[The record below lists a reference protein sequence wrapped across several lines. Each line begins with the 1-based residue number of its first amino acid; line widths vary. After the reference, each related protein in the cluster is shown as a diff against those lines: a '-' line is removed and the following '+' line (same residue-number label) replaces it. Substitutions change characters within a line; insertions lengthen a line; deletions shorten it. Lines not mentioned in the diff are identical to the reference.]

1 MNEIIKSLISQYE
14 GWSYLSVEDSG
25 EGKLYGVSVDYIDTR
40 EMTPQE
46 YEEWG
51 ELLDS
56 VDIIHDTFQIY
67 CSYDKSG
74 FDFFDRREESNNTY
88 IDIWLSDSF
97 TESDLFALTIELD
110 NICKRIDDLSFCKKF
125 ISTMTTKEKNE
136 KEFTDFTPQQTAYLD
151 VYKIHK
157 ELQFVTEKLAIM
169 EMPCSVVDTL
179 TIAINH
185 IENARD
191 ILFKVMNGEGDPYTD

>member
-14 GWSYLSVEDSG
+14 GWSYLNVEDSG

-40 EMTPQE
+40 EMSEQE
-46 YEEWG
+46 YEEWT

-56 VDIIHDTFQIY
+56 VDVIHDTFQIY
-67 CSYDKSG
+67 CSYDASSR
-74 FDFFDRREESNNTY
+74 DFWNDRNESNNTY
-88 IDIWLSDSF
+88 IDIWLSDNF
-97 TESDLFALTIELD
+97 TKNDLFALTIELD
-110 NICKRIDDLSFCKKF
+110 HICKRIDDLSYCKKL
-125 ISTMTTKEKNE
+125 ISTMTTKNKNE

-179 TIAINH
+179 TTAINH

>member
-1 MNEIIKSLISQYE
+1 MNEIIKSLISQYD
-14 GWSYLSVEDSG
+14 GWSYLNVEDSG

-46 YEEWG
+46 YEEWE

-74 FDFFDRREESNNTY
+74 FDFFDRREESNHTY
-88 IDIWLSDSF
+88 IDIWLSDNF
-97 TESDLFALTIELD
+97 TESDLFALIIELD
-110 NICKRIDDLSFCKKF
+110 YICRRIDNLSFCKKL
-125 ISTMTTKEKNE
+125 IMTTKNKNE
-136 KEFTDFTPQQTAYLD
+136 REFTPQQTAYLD
-151 VYKIHK
+151 VYRIHK
-157 ELQFVTEKLAIM
+157 KLQFVTEKLAIM

-179 TIAINH
+179 TTAINH

-191 ILFKVMNGEGDPYTD
+191 ILYKVINGEGDPYTD

>member
-14 GWSYLSVEDSG
+14 GWSYLNVEDSG

-46 YEEWG
+46 YEEWA

-88 IDIWLSDSF
+88 IDIWLSDKF
-97 TESDLFALTIELD
+97 TENDLFALTIELD
-110 NICKRIDDLSFCKKF
+110 HICKRIDDLSFCKKL
-125 ISTMTTKEKNE
+125 INTMTTKDKNANG
-136 KEFTDFTPQQTAYLD
+136 FTDFTPQQTAYLD

-157 ELQFVTEKLAIM
+157 DLQFVTEKLAIM

>member
-14 GWSYLSVEDSG
+14 GWSYLNVEDSG

-88 IDIWLSDSF
+88 IDIWLSDKF
-97 TESDLFALTIELD
+97 TENDLFALTIELD
-110 NICKRIDDLSFCKKF
+110 YICKRIDDLSFCKKL
-125 ISTMTTKEKNE
+125 ISTMATNNTNE
-136 KEFTDFTPQQTAYLD
+136 KEFTNFTPQQTAYLD

-157 ELQFVTEKLAIM
+157 ELQYVTEKLAVM
-169 EMPCSVVDTL
+169 EMPCSVVDRL
-179 TIAINH
+179 TTAIIH